1 MESFENLN
9 PGGLGWTLVFLEGL
23 HSLIKGQK

>member
-9 PGGLGWTLVFLEGL
+9 PGGLGWTLVFLEDL